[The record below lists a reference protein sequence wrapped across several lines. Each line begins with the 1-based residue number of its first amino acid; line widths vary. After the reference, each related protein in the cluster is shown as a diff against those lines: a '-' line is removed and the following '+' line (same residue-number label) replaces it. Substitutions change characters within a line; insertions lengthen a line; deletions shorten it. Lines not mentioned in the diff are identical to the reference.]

1 MMGRKKRRLIIVL
14 SVIIVLALII
24 GSVLAYLNY
33 ATDMLKSDE
42 ELFYKYA
49 YQNAN
54 IFSVVDTNLLDRYYQ
69 KLNNNKYQD
78 TVEISLKTG
87 MLEEGAQTQPETVT
101 NVDGEQANQPENTVD
116 MNTVT
121 EPTIDAND
129 INSEMVNALTNQDV
143 ALEQNVI
150 SGDQAT
156 NENETVQNVVP
167 QADTA
172 QFDTLMNN
180 LKLTYIVNSNLVDG
194 KQSAVAT
201 VKYNDQDQFTFNVIK
216 SGDSYGIKS
225 DEVVYQ
231 YLTLNNENLRDVYTK
246 LNVQNPD
253 GLPNKFNPLNYNI
266 YKNMDQ
272 ADKQKILSTYQNLL
286 NNQVTDNHF
295 SSQKEVTIDM
305 NGQSV
310 TANAYMLELS
320 AQEFL
325 ALKIAFLEQLMTDD
339 TTLKYITEFIQM
351 DEQYIVTIKQRI
363 QEKIDE
369 LKRDGVKEEESLKI
383 TVYETNRELATT
395 LIEFGNATY
404 RIDNTM
410 TDANQKVTI
419 TKTIN
424 DETPVTTTT
433 TLERITSSNDNEFK
447 VQSTSKTGE
456 TVTNTTELNIKLE
469 GSTEDTLLNLMI
481 ELNDNDHNKV
491 NDIKFTSSKNF
502 GAEVTVEELTADNS
516 IVINNMTLDDFTN
529 NYNAIKERLNY
540 LYTTKLAALGFD
552 ANTVNY
558 QGTLKWSRIVD
569 AFDEDEFK
577 AQVQRA
583 LNLAKDDLQ
592 NNQEYIAMIQ
602 QANGDENQ
610 IKQIK
615 GIVTVNRLRETG
627 LDAALNTDDNSIV
640 IKANNETDH
649 IYEIDY
655 DNFKISKIE

>member
-1 MMGRKKRRLIIVL
+1 MMGRKKRILIIVL
-14 SVIIVLALII
+14 SVIVVLALII
-24 GSVLAYLNY
+24 GGVFAYLNY
-33 ATDMLKSDE
+33 ATDLLKSDE

-49 YQNAN
+49 YQNAS

-69 KLNNNKYQD
+69 KLNNNQYQD
-78 TVEISLKTG
+78 TTEISLKTG
-87 MLEEGAQTQPETVT
+87 ILEEETQTQPDTIT
-101 NVDGEQANQPENTVD
+101 NENGEQVNQTENNPDTNAVAEAP
-116 MNTVT
+116 V
-121 EPTIDAND
+121 DANN
-129 INSEMVNALTNQDV
+129 INSEMVNEVTDQNMILDQNTV
-143 ALEQNVI
+143 SGEQV
-150 SGDQAT
+150 T
-156 NENETVQNVVP
+156 NETEPVQNVVP
-167 QADTA
+167 QEDTA

-246 LNVQNPD
+246 LNVENPD
-253 GLPNKFNPLNYNI
+253 SLPNKFNPLNYNI

-272 ADKQKILSTYQNLL
+272 ADKQQILTTYQNLL

-310 TANAYMLELS
+310 TANAYIVELS

-325 ALKIAFLEQLMTDD
+325 ALKIAFLEQLMSDD
-339 TTLKYITEFIQM
+339 TTLKYVTEFIQM
-351 DEQYIVTIKQRI
+351 DEQYTVTIKQKI

-383 TVYETNRELATT
+383 TVYETNRTLATT
-395 LIEFGNATY
+395 VIEFGNATY

-424 DETPVTTTT
+424 DEIPVTTTT
-433 TLERITSSNDNEFK
+433 TLERITSINDNEFK
-447 VQSTSKTGE
+447 VQSISTTGE
-456 TVTNTTELNIKLE
+456 TVTNTTELNMKLE
-469 GSTEDTLLNLMI
+469 GSTEDTLLNLTI

-491 NDIKFTSSKNF
+491 NNIKFTSSKDF
-502 GAEVTVEELTADNS
+502 SAEVNVEELTADNS
-516 IVINNMTLDDFTN
+516 VVINNMTLEDFTN
-529 NYNAIKERLNY
+529 NYNAIKDRLNY
-540 LYTTKLAALGFD
+540 LYTTKLTALGFD
-552 ANTVNY
+552 ANTINY

-577 AQVQRA
+577 SQVQRA

-615 GIVTVNRLRETG
+615 GVVTVNRLRETG
-627 LDAALNTDDNSIV
+627 LDAGLNTDDNSIV

>member
-1 MMGRKKRRLIIVL
+1 
-14 SVIIVLALII
+14 
-24 GSVLAYLNY
+24 
-33 ATDMLKSDE
+33 
-42 ELFYKYA
+42 
-49 YQNAN
+49 
-54 IFSVVDTNLLDRYYQ
+54 
-69 KLNNNKYQD
+69 
-78 TVEISLKTG
+78 
-87 MLEEGAQTQPETVT
+87 
-101 NVDGEQANQPENTVD
+101 
-116 MNTVT
+116 
-121 EPTIDAND
+121 
-129 INSEMVNALTNQDV
+129 
-143 ALEQNVI
+143 
-150 SGDQAT
+150 
-156 NENETVQNVVP
+156 
-167 QADTA
+167 
-172 QFDTLMNN
+172 
-180 LKLTYIVNSNLVDG
+180 
-194 KQSAVAT
+194 
-201 VKYNDQDQFTFNVIK
+201 
-216 SGDSYGIKS
+216 
-225 DEVVYQ
+225 
-231 YLTLNNENLRDVYTK
+231 
-246 LNVQNPD
+246 
-253 GLPNKFNPLNYNI
+253 
-266 YKNMDQ
+266 
-272 ADKQKILSTYQNLL
+272 
-286 NNQVTDNHF
+286 
-295 SSQKEVTIDM
+295 
-305 NGQSV
+305 
-310 TANAYMLELS
+310 
-320 AQEFL
+320 
-325 ALKIAFLEQLMTDD
+325 MTDD